1 MCGLYFKPR
10 SCWRVIEYDFR
21 VISEALRV
29 LTSDGFCHS
38 KEALFLDVI
47 ASVSVV
53 SLEVSVG
60 KRLSGVTAVL
70 RGNQE
75 SRPSAP
81 KKWQQV
87 VTAWNPHFYFYC
99 QIRVHRDIKQL
110 TGESSILSYRMN
122 YESLIPQLVSAWQR
136 IYIQGFK
143 HEQQTLWYGTI

>member
-75 SRPSAP
+75 SRPSAL
-81 KKWQQV
+81 KK
-87 VTAWNPHFYFYC
+87 
-99 QIRVHRDIKQL
+99 
-110 TGESSILSYRMN
+110 
-122 YESLIPQLVSAWQR
+122 
-136 IYIQGFK
+136 
-143 HEQQTLWYGTI
+143 

>member
-10 SCWRVIEYDFR
+10 SCWRVIEYYFR

-60 KRLSGVTAVL
+60 KRLSGVTQL
-70 RGNQE
+70 CYGG
-75 SRPSAP
+75 
-81 KKWQQV
+81 
-87 VTAWNPHFYFYC
+87 
-99 QIRVHRDIKQL
+99 IKSQDL
-110 TGESSILSYRMN
+110 LLQKN
-122 YESLIPQLVSAWQR
+122 DNKL
-136 IYIQGFK
+136 
-143 HEQQTLWYGTI
+143 